1 MVATEQRMLQLLAAG
16 TPLESITSGHGWP
29 SRQVHLF
36 ASRHGYLFGA
46 DGIPYLPSYPRRDGR
61 PPLPTQRDPSAND

>member
-1 MVATEQRMLQLLAAG
+1 MVATEQEMLHLLAAG
-16 TPLESITSGHGWP
+16 TQLESITSRYGWP

-46 DGIPYLPSYPRRDGR
+46 DGIPYQPVYPPRARTR
-61 PPLPTQRDPSAND
+61 HVPQQRDLSTG